1 MTREEITE
9 HLFYQILN
17 VSQVVYLRYVY
28 VVGEVFGTKGV
39 VAALLATS
47 SVWLARSIFP
57 TNRFSDNY
65 NRRVLASRLS
75 TSERHGNGTTNAT
88 SADLRAFTSF
98 LYRLKKYQYVFL
110 KHVLQ
115 HGLNIGVA
123 MESVLR
129 LTFTDSEMAN
139 APAPL
144 VDCVQFRLYW
154 LCVNSAFV
162 FEFFMQTLVKKRMLK
177 QRIMLGANVFLM
189 LTSSMAVFF
198 VLKQTHFPASI
209 VSLALNFLKPG
220 RELRNV
226 LVALAVAVTLEST
239 SVGTEGWPVGTIAA
253 LLLCA
258 APATAVEKRARALG
272 VRARRRI

>member
-1 MTREEITE
+1 M
-9 HLFYQILN
+9 
-17 VSQVVYLRYVY
+17 
-28 VVGEVFGTKGV
+28 
-39 VAALLATS
+39 A
-47 SVWLARSIFP
+47 ARSIFP

-129 LTFTDSEMAN
+129 LTLTDSEIAN

-154 LCVNSAFV
+154 LCVNAAFV

-177 QRIMLGANVFLM
+177 QRTMLGANVFLM

-198 VLKQTHFPASI
+198 RFETNAFPGVDSFSSPKLSQARTGVTERFGGAGGGGDAGKYQCRHRRMASGNNRR
-209 VSLALNFLKPG
+209 AF
-220 RELRNV
+220 
-226 LVALAVAVTLEST
+226 AVRGAGYGGGEEGAR
-239 SVGTEGWPVGTIAA
+239 VGSSSA
-253 LLLCA
+253 
-258 APATAVEKRARALG
+258 
-272 VRARRRI
+272 